1 MRLRSSLAAVVAL
14 VLVVVVAPEATGKG
28 GTPITACGQV
38 VTTNALLTQDLVCTG
53 DGIVVGA
60 SGITIDLMGF
70 TIRGDR
76 DVGDYGIDDSAGYDN
91 ITIRNGLIRNFY
103 LGVDA
108 DGAADSVSVSS
119 LVANGNSVYGILI
132 VGDSAKVQSSTA
144 SGNATA
150 GISVS
155 GDFAQVKSLTASGNG
170 SYGMIVGGDF
180 ARIKSSTAA
189 GSSTIGFEVIG
200 DSAQVTSSIA
210 TGNGVDGIYVN
221 GDAPSIKG
229 NRADGNGFANG
240 ASDLAGLGIH
250 ALNYTT
256 APVGKNIARGNDDPT
271 ECQPA
276 LLC

>member
-1 MRLRSSLAAVVAL
+1 MRLRSSLAAVVAV
-14 VLVVVVAPEATGKG
+14 VLVTVAPQANGAG
-28 GTPITACGQV
+28 GVAITACGQV
-38 VTTNALLTQDLVCTG
+38 VTANAFLTQDLVCTG

-60 SGITIDLMGF
+60 SGITIDLKGF

-76 DVGDYGIDDSAGYDN
+76 DLGDYGIDDSAGYDN
-91 ITIRNGLIRNFY
+91 ITIKNGLIRNFY
-103 LGVDA
+103 LGVAA

-119 LVANGNSVYGILI
+119 LVANGNSVYGISI

-150 GISVS
+150 GI
-155 GDFAQVKSLTASGNG
+155 F
-170 SYGMIVGGDF
+170 VGGDF

-189 GSSTIGFEVIG
+189 GSSTLGFEVIG

-210 TGNGVDGIYVN
+210 AGNGVDGIYVN

-229 NRADGNGFANG
+229 NHADGNGFATG

-256 APVGKNIARGNDDPT
+256 APVGKNIARANDDPT
-271 ECQPA
+271 DCQPA

>member
-1 MRLRSSLAAVVAL
+1 MKLRSSLAAVVAL
-14 VLVVVVAPEATGKG
+14 VLVVVVAPEATGGG
-28 GTPITACGQV
+28 GTPITSCGQV
-38 VTTNALLTQDLVCTG
+38 VAASAVLTQDLVCTG

-60 SGITIDLMGF
+60 SGITIDLKGF

-76 DVGDYGIDDSAGYDN
+76 DLGDYGIDDSAGYDN
-91 ITIRNGLIRNFY
+91 ITIKNGLIRNFY

-144 SGNATA
+144 SGNASA

>member
-1 MRLRSSLAAVVAL
+1 M
-14 VLVVVVAPEATGKG
+14 T
-28 GTPITACGQV
+28 TA
-38 VTTNALLTQDLVCTG
+38 
-53 DGIVVGA
+53 
-60 SGITIDLMGF
+60 
-70 TIRGDR
+70 
-76 DVGDYGIDDSAGYDN
+76 
-91 ITIRNGLIRNFY
+91 
-103 LGVDA
+103 
-108 DGAADSVSVSS
+108 
-119 LVANGNSVYGILI
+119 
-132 VGDSAKVQSSTA
+132 
-144 SGNATA
+144 
-150 GISVS
+150 
-155 GDFAQVKSLTASGNG
+155 GNG

-210 TGNGVDGIYVN
+210 TGNGVDGIYVS

-229 NRADGNGFANG
+229 NHADGNGFAMG

-256 APVGKNIARGNDDPT
+256 APVGKNVARGNDDPT

>member
-1 MRLRSSLAAVVAL
+1 
-14 VLVVVVAPEATGKG
+14 
-28 GTPITACGQV
+28 V
-38 VTTNALLTQDLVCTG
+38 VTANAFLTQDLVCTG

-60 SGITIDLMGF
+60 SGITIDLKGF

-76 DVGDYGIDDSAGYDN
+76 DLGDYGIDDSAGYDN
-91 ITIRNGLIRNFY
+91 ITIKNGLIRNFY
-103 LGVDA
+103 LGVAA

-119 LVANGNSVYGILI
+119 LVANGNSVYGISI

-150 GISVS
+150 GIFVG
-155 GDFAQVKSLTASGNG
+155 GDFAQVKSLTVAGNG

-189 GSSTIGFEVIG
+189 GSSTLGFEVIG

-210 TGNGVDGIYVN
+210 AGNGVDGIYVN

-229 NRADGNGFANG
+229 NHADGNGFATG

-256 APVGKNIARGNDDPT
+256 APVGKNIARANDDPT
-271 ECQPA
+271 DCQPA